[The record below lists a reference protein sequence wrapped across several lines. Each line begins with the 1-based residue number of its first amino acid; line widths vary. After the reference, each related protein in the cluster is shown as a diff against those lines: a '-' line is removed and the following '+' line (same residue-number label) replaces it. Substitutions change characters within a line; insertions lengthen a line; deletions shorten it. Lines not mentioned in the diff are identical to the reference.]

1 MGGHF
6 GTTIHVKLCE
16 KNSGCCVNDHLVQ
29 ICLPIKEEKEGEEEL
44 WKIVS
49 QWGGGQTERLQVEM
63 IANLCT

>member
-49 QWGGGQTERLQVEM
+49 Q
-63 IANLCT
+63 